1 MSISLV
7 TPLQMCKTPRCFFL
21 KLMPSERISSFMYFF
36 LVKAHIAFLL
46 KFIIT
51 FTTYS
56 NLQHTSG
63 SLSIYNIFISG
74 QNILLRSVVCFRF
87 ALVKYSYRY
96 MYVSIVCGLSCA
108 SRKWHQN
115 YIHHN
120 NLNYADTK

>member
-7 TPLQMCKTPRCFFL
+7 TPLQMFKTPRCFFL
-21 KLMPSERISSFMYFF
+21 KFMQSKRMNSFMYIF
-36 LVKAHIAFLL
+36 LVKAYIVFLW
-46 KFIIT
+46 KFFIT

-63 SLSIYNIFISG
+63 SLSIYNIFISCL
-74 QNILLRSVVCFRF
+74 NILLRSGVCFRF